1 MERLYELIL
10 GENGI
15 ERAINSF
22 IWGAPAMIL
31 IMGVGLYVGIRNGFP
46 QFTHFIHIMKN
57 TLGKAL
63 KKTEKKAGAVSPFK
77 AMCTALAASI
87 GTGNI
92 AGVSG
97 AIALGGPGA
106 VFWMWL
112 SALLGMCTKYC
123 EVTLSVKYRERNKD
137 GDWVGGPMYYIRNG
151 LGKKWTWPA

>member
-151 LGKKWTWPA
+151 LGKKWT